1 MAVSTHLL
9 AILIGTSTI
18 IAGVTGFSINSILPQ
33 THEDISNAFHSS
45 DKSSDAPIAKDLVTV
60 YIHDKNGNLKSQQTV
75 NNIVTGAGAVFF
87 CVQEGRCL
95 SEITS
100 PAQAYTGANPPTY
113 WVEFINGTPNSSEP
127 QGSDCT
133 APSGGGALA
142 GDLVNT
148 RCNTVFGPSGQY
160 QAGGSIITLGTA
172 TNQLRAVGSIIN
184 GTNSVFTVETTKPTV
199 CSVVTDN
206 PGLSSTCQ
214 FSETTPVF
222 TNQSGGSLTVNGL
235 ALFSGTSTAVT
246 GNLIIA
252 ETTITPVTLAAGDTI
267 SVTWTIIT

>member
-1 MAVSTHLL
+1 MARSVYLFALIIGSSVLL
-9 AILIGTSTI
+9 AGV
-18 IAGVTGFSINSILPQ
+18 AGFTMNSIFQ
-33 THEDISNAFHSS
+33 THNYSKSLDSS
-45 DKSSDAPIAKDLVTV
+45 ALTDAPIAKDLVTIS
-60 YIHDKNGNLKSQQTV
+60 IHDKNGALKSQQTV

-87 CVQEGRCL
+87 CVQQGRCL

-100 PAQAYTGANPPTY
+100 PAQAFVTAAPTY
-113 WVEFINGTPNSSEP
+113 WVEFISGTANTNEP

-142 GDLVNT
+142 GFLTNAK
-148 RCNTVFGPSGQY
+148 CNTVFGASGQY
-160 QAGGSIITLGTA
+160 QAGGSVLTLGTV
-172 TNQLRAVGSIIN
+172 TGQLRNSAGTFN
-184 GTNSVFTVETTKPTV
+184 GTNSVFSVQTTKPTV
-199 CSVVTDN
+199 CSIVTDVT
-206 PGLSSTCQ
+206 GGSSTCQ
-214 FSETTPVF
+214 FSETTPVM

-252 ETTITPVTLAAGDTI
+252 ETTITPVTLTAGDTI

>member
-1 MAVSTHLL
+1 MTVSTHLF

-18 IAGVTGFSINSILPQ
+18 IAGVTGFSISSILPQ
-33 THEDISNAFHSS
+33 THEDIFNSFHSS
-45 DKSSDAPIAKDLVTV
+45 DKSPDAPIAKDLVTIYV
-60 YIHDKNGNLKSQQTV
+60 HDKNGNLKSQQTV
-75 NNIVTGAGAVFF
+75 NNIVTGAGAAFF
-87 CVQEGRCL
+87 CVQQGRCL
-95 SEITS
+95 SEITA
-100 PAQAYTGANPPTY
+100 PATTFVVAAPTY
-113 WVEFINGTPNSSEP
+113 WVEFISGTTNTNEP

-133 APSGGGALA
+133 APSGGGAA
-142 GDLVNT
+142 TGFLVNAK
-148 RCNTVFGPSGQY
+148 CNTVFGASGQY
-160 QAGGSIITLGTA
+160 QAGGSVITLGTA
-172 TNQLRAVGSIIN
+172 TNQLRSAGAIIN

-199 CSVVTDN
+199 CSVVTDTT
-206 PGLSSTCQ
+206 GGSSTCQ

-246 GNLIIA
+246 GSLIIA